1 MWNRFEKFWWWFVRF
16 LWFLTIGREG
26 ESRRTNLGSEIWHLE
41 KMFDF
46 NRVWCLCHPKT
57 LFRRHWNQSRFYF
70 MKFLRWKN
78 SRIKSK
84 LLPFWSVPNFTTQI
98 CPTRLTFP
106 PYGINNKVLKK
117 LSRIR
122 FNYII
127 QGWMTTNAFFTKFTG

>member
-98 CPTRLTFP
+98 CPARLTFP
-106 PYGINNKVLKK
+106 PYDFDRNEIFWIADARTEKRKLKK
-117 LSRIR
+117 SLI
-122 FNYII
+122 F
-127 QGWMTTNAFFTKFTG
+127 Q